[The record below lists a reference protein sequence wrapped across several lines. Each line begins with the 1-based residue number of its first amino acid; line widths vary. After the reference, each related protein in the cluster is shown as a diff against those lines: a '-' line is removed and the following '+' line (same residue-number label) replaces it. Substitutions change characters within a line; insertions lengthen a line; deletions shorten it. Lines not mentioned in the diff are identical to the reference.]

1 MPNPTLSEIHEAR
14 KLLDQQ
20 LTEAINSF
28 TKNTGVK
35 VASLRIDITDSIYPG
50 CPPRTYKVKSEIE
63 F

>member
-20 LTEAINSF
+20 LTEAINAF
-28 TKNTGVK
+28 TKHTGVK
-35 VASLRIDITDSIYPG
+35 VASLRINMTDSTFLG
-50 CPPRTYKVKSEIE
+50 GPPRIYEVKSEIE

>member
-20 LTEAINSF
+20 LTEAINAF
-28 TKNTGVK
+28 TRYTGVK
-35 VASLRIDITDSIYPG
+35 VASLRIDMTDSTYPG
-50 CPPRTYKVKSEIE
+50 CPPRIYKVKSEIE